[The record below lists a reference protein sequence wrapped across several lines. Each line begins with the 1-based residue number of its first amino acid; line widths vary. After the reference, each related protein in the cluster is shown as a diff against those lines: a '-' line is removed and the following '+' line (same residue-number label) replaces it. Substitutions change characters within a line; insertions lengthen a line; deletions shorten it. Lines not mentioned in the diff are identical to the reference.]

1 MGGNLRAGPKAGR
14 LQRTLAMRA
23 FRAAS
28 ASVLALFA
36 LLVWRAVEPSALRAD
51 RVDPSTAVA
60 NALATHVGAVAAA
73 AEQRLSSHETAQFTR
88 GGSRLQPLARS
99 RATDGDGALPHAV
112 PLASASVQSFADAT
126 AATRAR
132 LRRHALGHAPYGET
146 SPFDATAP
154 PASSPR
160 NG

>member
-1 MGGNLRAGPKAGR
+1 
-14 LQRTLAMRA
+14 MRA

-36 LLVWRAVEPSALRAD
+36 MLVWRVAEPSAPRAD
-51 RVDPSTAVA
+51 HIDLSTAVS
-60 NALATHVGAVAAA
+60 NALATHVGVVAAVK
-73 AEQRLSSHETAQFTR
+73 QGLSSHETAQFTR
-88 GGSRLQPLARS
+88 GGGRLQPLARS
-99 RATDGDGALPHAV
+99 RATEGDGALPHSVALV
-112 PLASASVQSFADAT
+112 SASAEPFGDAT
-126 AATRAR
+126 QATRAR